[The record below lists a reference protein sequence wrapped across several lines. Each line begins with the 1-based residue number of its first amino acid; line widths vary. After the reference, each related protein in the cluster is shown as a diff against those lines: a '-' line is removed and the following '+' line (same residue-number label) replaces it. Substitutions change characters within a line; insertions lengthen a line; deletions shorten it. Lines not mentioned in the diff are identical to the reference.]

1 MAVSMT
7 VMAGA
12 ALAALM
18 LADVL
23 SGVLRELALRYGL
36 TDRPGP
42 RRAHVRPTPYLGGVA
57 IAIGTLTPVAIVFP
71 RWGEH
76 VGVIALAGVAVA
88 ALGLVDDIRSLTP
101 SSRLL
106 IEGLAATAVVVSGGR
121 AEVFGGWLD
130 PVVTGLWIVIIT
142 NSFNLLDNMDGA
154 AATVAAVTSGFL
166 AGAAYM
172 TDQTGLALLLL
183 TLSAGCLGFL
193 IHNWAP
199 ARMFMG
205 DAGSLFIGFVISSAA
220 VSIDVPGGPGT
231 RIAELL
237 LVTFVATVDTCLVII
252 SRHRAGRSWLSGGT
266 DHVSH
271 RLRRLGWSVRQV
283 SLTLFVATAAP
294 CLCGVLVADQR
305 LPGPGALGAA
315 VAVAITLVWLLLKV
329 PGYAVS
335 LEPVS
340 APAVPRPAPPAPAE
354 HRVPLA

>member
-7 VMAGA
+7 AMAVA
-12 ALAALM
+12 ALSALV

-23 SGVLRELALRYGL
+23 SGVLRALALRRGL

-42 RRAHVRPTPYLGGVA
+42 RRAHTRPTPYLGGVA
-57 IAIGTLTPVAIVFP
+57 IAIGTLAPVLVLVP
-71 RWGEH
+71 QWGEH
-76 VGVIALAGVAVA
+76 VVVIAVAGAVVAV
-88 ALGLVDDIRSLTP
+88 LGLVDDLKCLTP

-106 IEGLAATAVVVSGGR
+106 IEGLAATAVVVSGVR
-121 AEVFGGWLD
+121 LEVFGGWLD

-154 AATVAAVTSGFL
+154 AATIAAVTAGFL

-172 TDQTGLALLLL
+172 TDQDGLALLLL

-193 IHNWAP
+193 IHNWVP

-220 VSIDVPGGPGT
+220 VSIDVPGGAGT

-237 LVTFVATVDTCLVII
+237 LVTFVATVDTCVVII
-252 SRHRAGRSWLSGGT
+252 SRHRAGRSWLTGGT

-271 RLRRLGWSVRQV
+271 RLQRLGWSVRQV
-283 SLTLFVATAAP
+283 TVTFFAATAAP

-305 LPGPGALGAA
+305 LPGVGALGG
-315 VAVAITLVWLLLKV
+315 AVAIAVTLVWLLLKV
-329 PGYAVS
+329 PAYAVS
-335 LEPVS
+335 LEPAS
-340 APAVPRPAPPAPAE
+340 APPPAP
-354 HRVPLA
+354 LASADR